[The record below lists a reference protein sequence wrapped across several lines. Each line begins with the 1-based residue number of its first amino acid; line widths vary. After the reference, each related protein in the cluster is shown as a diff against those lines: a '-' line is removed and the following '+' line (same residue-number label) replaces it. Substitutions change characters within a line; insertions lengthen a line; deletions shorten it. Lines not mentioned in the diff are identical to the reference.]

1 MKILV
6 TVKRVE
12 DYEVKIKVKPDGSG
26 IETDNLKYI
35 VNPFDEIAVEEA
47 LRLRDAQS
55 GELVV
60 VSAGTSDAVQQIRTA
75 LAMGAD
81 RGVHIHTDQP
91 TDPTAASKALQKVVE
106 EEQPDLVILG
116 KQAIDDDQ
124 GQVGAM
130 LAERLGWPHA
140 SFASKKES
148 LDSDAEKNKQTA
160 LKVDG
165 GKLTVMR
172 EVDGGLETLAMP
184 LPAVVTTDLRLNV
197 PRYASLPGI
206 MKAKKKPV
214 KEVQLA
220 ELVDSAESRVKIVK
234 LAPPTERKA
243 GEIVPDVATLVDKLK
258 NEAKVL

>member
-12 DYEVKIKVKPDGSG
+12 DYEVKIRVKPDGSG

-55 GELVV
+55 GEVVV
-60 VSAGTSDAVQQIRTA
+60 VSAGSSEAIQQIRTA

-81 RGVHIHTDQP
+81 RGVHILADQA
-91 TDPTAASKALQKVVE
+91 TDPTTASKALQKIVE
-106 EEQPDLVILG
+106 EEQPDVVLLG

-148 LDSDAEKNKQTA
+148 LDSDAEKNKATA

-184 LPAVVTTDLRLNV
+184 LPAVVTTELRLNV

-214 KEVQLA
+214 KEVQLS
-220 ELVDSAESRVKIVK
+220 ELIDSAESRVKIVK
-234 LAPPTERKA
+234 LAPPAERKA